1 MNRRL
6 QRCNSWLVWVAM
18 CLPTLAQAEEH
29 WAFQAPSRP
38 SLPPIARAAW
48 ARNPIDT
55 FISSHH
61 ERQGLKPQPEA
72 KRLLLLR
79 RLYLDLIGVPPGP
92 DEVARVEAAPD
103 ESWYEGVVQQ
113 LLADPRHGERW
124 ARHWMD
130 VWRYS
135 DWWGLGDQLRNSQ
148 KHIWHWRDWIVESL
162 NANLPYDE
170 MVRLM
175 LAADESHPD
184 DLDKLRATGFLARN
198 WYLFNRHQWLE
209 ETVEHVSKGFL
220 GLTVNCAKCHDH
232 KFDPVSQMDFYR
244 MRAVFE
250 PYQVRNDMLP
260 GVTDIDVDSIPRA
273 FDGWLDKPTYRFVR
287 GEETK
292 PDQSVVAQ
300 PGIPDF
306 LTPPMP
312 TVEPIMLTA
321 SAWQPARRPWVQE
334 SMMEAARQKV
344 QKASLELAATHEK
357 PAGVESPMPEAQAA
371 LKVAESLVTLA
382 QTELESLQKRISA
395 SRAQWDREDRKQA
408 TPCDEIA
415 VAVQAERRASVA
427 KSTHQV
433 AEAELRVL
441 RAEPGKK
448 DEMEKQLAAARE
460 SLTKAVAVSE
470 SEVKAGEI
478 FTRIEGA
485 RWAATRFDDSTKDD
499 APVAFPAESSGRRTA
514 LAAWITD
521 PRNPLTARVAV
532 NQIWMHH
539 LGTPLVAT
547 VFDFGRKGTPPT
559 HPELLDW
566 LATELITS
574 GWNMKHLHELI
585 VTSATYRMSST
596 MVGGEANAVKDPDNL
611 RWWRRN
617 PIRLDAEVVRDSALA
632 LTGELDA
639 TRGGPPIA
647 AAAQAESKRRSLYFF
662 HSNNDRNLFLT
673 SFDTAMV
680 KECYRREQSIV
691 PQQAL
696 ALTNGRLV
704 LDASWKIADRFS
716 TEVSA
721 DADFINLAFSVLLG
735 FKPGDAE
742 MKASLEALGAWSALP
757 PDEGRDAA
765 STARSHLIWSLLNHN
780 DFVTLR

>member
-1 MNRRL
+1 MG
-6 QRCNSWLVWVAM
+6 M
-18 CLPTLAQAEEH
+18 CLPAWAQTEAH

-38 SLPPIARAAW
+38 SLPSIANSTW

-55 FISSHH
+55 FVSSHH
-61 ERQGLKPQPEA
+61 ETQGLQPQPEA
-72 KRLLLLR
+72 SRLILLR
-79 RLYLDLIGVPPGP
+79 RLYLDLIGVPPSP
-92 DEVARVEAAPD
+92 EEVARIETAPD
-103 ESWYEGVVQQ
+103 ESWYDGVVKQ

-184 DLDKLRATGFLARN
+184 DLERLRATGFLARN

-220 GLTVNCAKCHDH
+220 GLTMDCAKCHDH

-244 MRAVFE
+244 MRAFFE

-260 GVTDIDVDSIPRA
+260 GVADIEIDSIPRA

-287 GEETK
+287 GEETN
-292 PDQSVVAQ
+292 PDQSVVAH
-300 PGIPDF
+300 PGIPGF
-306 LTPPMP
+306 LSPPMP
-312 TVEPIMLTA
+312 AVEPIKLAA

-334 SMMEAARQKV
+334 SMLEAARQKV
-344 QKASLELAATHEK
+344 QKATMELTATQGK
-357 PAGVESPMPEAQAA
+357 STGGESPMPAAQEE
-371 LKVAESLVTLA
+371 LQVAQSLVTWA
-382 QTELESLQKRISA
+382 QAELESLEKRLAA
-395 SRAQWDREDRKQA
+395 SRAQWAMEDRNDS
-408 TPCDEIA
+408 TPCDEIT
-415 VAVQAERRASVA
+415 VAVQAERRAAVA

-441 RAEPGKK
+441 RAEPAKR

-460 SLTKAVAVSE
+460 TLTKSVAASEAV
-470 SEVKAGEI
+470 VKSGED
-478 FTRIEGA
+478 FTRLEGA

-499 APVAFPAESSGRRTA
+499 AAVAFPAESSGRRTA

-539 LGTPLVAT
+539 LGAPLVAT

-566 LATELITS
+566 LATELMTS
-574 GWNMKHLHELI
+574 GWDMKHLHELI
-585 VTSATYRMSST
+585 VTSATYRMSSSMT
-596 MVGGEANAVKDPDNL
+596 GGAANAAKDPDNL
-611 RWWRRN
+611 QLWRRH
-617 PIRLDAEVVRDSALA
+617 PVRLDAEVVRDSVLA
-632 LTGELDA
+632 LSGELDP
-639 TRGGPPIA
+639 TRGGPPIP
-647 AAAQAESKRRSLYFF
+647 AAAQADSKRRSLYFF

-673 SFDTAMV
+673 SFDAATV

-704 LDASWKIADRFS
+704 LDAAWKISERLSLTA
-716 TEVSA
+716 SA
-721 DADFINLAFSVLLG
+721 DAEFVNLAFAVLLG
-735 FKPGDAE
+735 FRPGDEE
-742 MKASLEALGAWSALP
+742 MKASLEALGAWRALP
-757 PDEGRDAA
+757 PEEGRDAT
-765 STARSHLIWSLLNHN
+765 STARSHLVWTLLNHI